1 MLRQARRHRKRHG
14 DNLFASLLA
23 REVADGSRIVVRGEL
38 FTAFVP
44 FAARWPV
51 EVHIYPNRLV
61 RNLTELNDGELDEFA
76 RIYLD
81 VLQRFDRTARWLL
94 SRRAHV
100 DPAQRH
106 QTEISGGRRVGDG
119 RVHRRRYPGERGR
132 PAARAGPMTVSY
144 GAPGRVN
151 LIGEHTDYNL
161 GFALP
166 IALPRRT
173 VVTFTPEHTGA
184 ITARSD
190 RADGSARIPLDTT
203 PGQVT
208 GWAAYAAGAIWALRG
223 AGHPV
228 PGGAM
233 SITSDVEIGSGLSSS
248 AALIGAVLGAVGAA
262 TGTRIDRL
270 ERARLAQRAE
280 NDYVGAPTGLLDH
293 LAALFGAPKTA
304 LLIDFRDITVR
315 PVAFDPDAC
324 DVVLLLMDSRARHCH
339 AGGEYALRRAS
350 CERAAADLGVSSLR
364 AVQDRGLAALG
375 AIADPIDA
383 RRARHV
389 LTENQRVL
397 DFAAALADSDFTA
410 AGQLLTASHE
420 SMREDFAI
428 TTERIDL
435 IAESAVRAGAL
446 GARMTGGGFGGAV
459 IALVPADRARDVA
472 DTVRRAAVTAG
483 YDEPAVSRTYAAPG
497 AAECR

>member
-1 MLRQARRHRKRHG
+1 
-14 DNLFASLLA
+14 
-23 REVADGSRIVVRGEL
+23 
-38 FTAFVP
+38 
-44 FAARWPV
+44 
-51 EVHIYPNRLV
+51 
-61 RNLTELNDGELDEFA
+61 
-76 RIYLD
+76 
-81 VLQRFDRTARWLL
+81 
-94 SRRAHV
+94 
-100 DPAQRH
+100 
-106 QTEISGGRRVGDG
+106 
-119 RVHRRRYPGERGR
+119 
-132 PAARAGPMTVSY
+132 MTVSY

-208 GWAAYAAGAIWALRG
+208 GWAAYAA
-223 AGHPV
+223 
-228 PGGAM
+228 GAM